1 MQRLHDQCVVMISQ
15 DSFYRGLTDAELAN
29 VQGKSCCG
37 LLCCTAPKTSFM
49 APTKPLLSA
58 PADYNFDSPDAFDVD
73 ALVECLANLK
83 VRLAW
88 LLSLPAVV
96 MLSSLKSASLQ
107 AMRPVNVPIYD
118 FTRHQRS
125 TETRRAEPADVIVV
139 EGILVLHME
148 PVRSMLNMKV
158 SHRKRLKCF
167 AGLALLPAVCFPGLP
182 AGLTVA
188 CA

>member
-15 DSFYRGLTDAELAN
+15 DSFYRGLTDAELAD
-29 VQGKSCCG
+29 VARVSRAGCAV
-37 LLCCTAPKTSFM
+37 LCCAVLHSSRNQCHGTDQGPSA
-49 APTKPLLSA
+49 SA

-88 LLSLPAVV
+88 LLTLPHGV
-96 MLSSLKSASLQ
+96 MLSSLKSSPLQ

-118 FTRHQRS
+118 FTLHQRS

-158 SHRKRLKCF
+158 SHLS
-167 AGLALLPAVCFPGLP
+167 LSD
-182 AGLTVA
+182 
-188 CA
+188 

>member
-1 MQRLHDQCVVMISQ
+1 MCKASRAVVCCAAQRQKPVTW
-15 DSFYRGLTDAELAN
+15 RLA
-29 VQGKSCCG
+29 SRR
-37 LLCCTAPKTSFM
+37 
-49 APTKPLLSA
+49 PLR

-96 MLSSLKSASLQ
+96 MLSSLKSASPQ

-158 SHRKRLKCF
+158 SH
-167 AGLALLPAVCFPGLP
+167 
-182 AGLTVA
+182 
-188 CA
+188 

>member
-29 VQGKSCCG
+29 VQGKLCCAV
-37 LLCCTAPKTSFM
+37 LCCTAPGNQLHG
-49 APTKPLLSA
+49 AYQAGPVW

-83 VRLAW
+83 VRLVR
-88 LLSLPAVV
+88 LLSLPTVV
-96 MLSSLKSASLQ
+96 MLSSWKSAPLQ

-158 SHRKRLKCF
+158 CSPMGLACC
-167 AGLALLPAVCFPGLP
+167 AGLAPSGCSLLP
-182 AGLTVA
+182 
-188 CA
+188 